1 MSDEVRM
8 IPPDQLPGRRPQGAG
23 GSAGDGAG
31 GDRAARPDSE
41 LGADPD
47 RGPAGDERT
56 AAERSAGA
64 GDTGSHH
71 AAAEVAGTARRVL
84 APGDVDLSV
93 RPAGIELPNPITSAS
108 GCFASGAEIDRF
120 YDVNE
125 LGAVVVK
132 SITLEQ
138 RQGLPAPR
146 MAETP
151 SGMLNAIGLQN
162 PGVEAWIA
170 KDLPWLREHGV
181 RVIASVAGRTPD
193 DFAQVARALS
203 EAGGDTIV
211 ALEVN
216 LSCPNVEDRG
226 LVFACS
232 APDSA
237 EVVRGVAR
245 EAEMPVFAKLTSDV
259 TDIVEIARAVVAAG
273 ADGLTLI
280 NTLLGMAIDPE
291 TGRPELANTYGGLSG
306 PAIRPV
312 AVRNVHQVHSALPEV
327 PILGSGGVRT
337 VADVVQFL
345 RAGASAVA
353 IGTTTFVDPFIA
365 PRVVDGL
372 ARWCAERGIGAVSDL
387 IGATA
392 PARPH

>member
-8 IPPDQLPGRRPQGAG
+8 IPPDRLPGRRRADSGGASGDAASGDHSSHAGSGTRGDAVSDAADEHRG
-23 GSAGDGAG
+23 GG
-31 GDRAARPDSE
+31 
-41 LGADPD
+41 
-47 RGPAGDERT
+47 T
-56 AAERSAGA
+56 RSAGP

-71 AAAEVAGTARRVL
+71 LAAEVAGATKRVL

-120 YDVNE
+120 HDVSE

-132 SITLEQ
+132 SITLEP

-170 KDLPWLREHGV
+170 KDLPWLRERGV

-193 DFAQVARALS
+193 DFAEVARALS

-237 EVVRGVAR
+237 AVVRGVAR
-245 EAEMPVFAKLTSDV
+245 EAQVPVFAKLTSDV
-259 TDIVEIARAVVAAG
+259 TDVVEIARSVVAAG

-291 TGRPELANTYGGLSG
+291 TGRAELANTYGGLSG

-327 PILGSGGVRT
+327 PILGCGGVRT
-337 VADVVQFL
+337 VTDVVQFL

-372 ARWCAERGIGAVSDL
+372 ARWCAERGIAAVSDL
-387 IGATA
+387 IGATV
-392 PARPH
+392 PARPR